1 MGSRREPGGRYSRSP
16 APRFVWV
23 AVGMGAVL
31 AVCAGGASA
40 RPSAKAAALSTPTVT
55 LKFWNAYN
63 NVTETPVLNKIVI
76 PQFEKE
82 NPGIKV
88 EDVNLP
94 YNGLLQKFIA
104 ASAAGDPPDL
114 MRSDIAWMPELAA
127 QGTLLEVSG
136 QSWFAPLEKAA
147 LPGPLSTNMY
157 KGSYYGVPDDTNTQ
171 VLYWNKADFTAA
183 GISGPPKTLTQL
195 YQDAEKLTVPSKG
208 QYGLGVDSTDIWNV
222 GPYIWSTGG
231 SFTNRS
237 LSKASGYMNGNAT
250 YDALNHLVDL
260 LKAGDI
266 GSDFLGGAGAVGGE
280 TGFASG
286 QYAMLYDGPW
296 GVGTY
301 AKAKPKPSYGL
312 APLPSGAGGSASI
325 VGGED
330 IAIAAGGK
338 NLADTI
344 KFVQFL
350 SSPFA
355 QIAMAKAGDMSV
367 YKTDA
372 AAEVKA
378 KPFLKVFAQQLL
390 TAHARPV
397 TQAYGTL
404 DSDFSAQL
412 QKVLAGKLTLRDA
425 LNTAAKQA
433 DSALA
438 GN

>member
-1 MGSRREPGGRYSRSP
+1 MGRSRYSRGRFGRSP
-16 APRFVWV
+16 AVRSTWAIV
-23 AVGMGAVL
+23 AIGALL
-31 AVCAGGASA
+31 AACSASGASA
-40 RPSAKAAALSTPTVT
+40 RPATRGASHATVT

-76 PQFEKE
+76 PRFEKE

-94 YNGLLQKFIA
+94 YNGLEQKFIA
-104 ASAAGDPPDL
+104 ASAAGNPPDL
-114 MRSDIAWMPELAA
+114 MRSDIAWMPQLAS
-127 QGTLLEVSG
+127 QGTLLEVSKYP
-136 QSWFAPLEKAA
+136 WFAPLKAA
-147 LPGPLSTNMY
+147 ALAGPLSTTAY
-157 KGSYYGVPDDTNTQ
+157 KGSYYGLPDDTNTQ
-171 VLYWNKADFTAA
+171 VLFWNKSDFAAA
-183 GISGPPKTLTQL
+183 GISGPPTTLNEL
-195 YQDAEKLTVPSKG
+195 YQDAQKLTVPSKG

-231 SFTNRS
+231 GFTNPALTS
-237 LSKASGYMNGNAT
+237 ATNYIDGPGT

-266 GSDFLGGAGAVGGE
+266 WSDFRGGAGAVGGE
-280 TGFASG
+280 TGFAAG
-286 QYAMLYDGPW
+286 TYAMLYDGPW

-301 AKAKPKPSYGL
+301 AKSKPKPNYGL
-312 APLPSGAGGSASI
+312 APLPTGAGGSASV

-330 IAIAAGGK
+330 LAIAAGGK

-344 KFVQFL
+344 KFAQYL

-390 TAHARPV
+390 TAKARPV
-397 TQAYGTL
+397 TEAYSTL
-404 DSDFSAQL
+404 DSDFSAEL
-412 QKVLAGKLTLRDA
+412 QKVLAGKESLKNGLDA
-425 LNTAAKQA
+425 ATKSANTA
-433 DSALA
+433 LA
-438 GN
+438 SR